1 MTTDDPTTRP
11 AAGGP
16 DRAQPPRP
24 PDRPGAAGVPVDATH
39 TEAPPFGT
47 VPVDPVHAEAVRLG
61 AAPPA
66 PPAPPAGTTHT
77 NGTSTHVT
85 PSAAAPANG
94 AYTNGTYPNG
104 TPASAPPPEAAGTAR
119 ADGTAAYPTTP
130 AAPGAPTA
138 PVGTV
143 YREPGHPEPGYG
155 DAPVHRDEPARRE
168 EPAYHDVAAV
178 EPPAAETAPGEA
190 ASADDGWSAER
201 PAEVPGSVPGTAG
214 ETPGGTAHGDVPTL
228 DTTPPGTAPDGTW
241 TDDGVPAEGATAGS
255 APHDGDPA
263 PAADTALVDAVL
275 GESAGAG
282 ADDEDSDERIRT
294 LIWTAATYR
303 PLEEVAAL
311 VTQLKNTNAVDS
323 PADEALRAAAVAR
336 PLDEVRQLVA
346 MLNAAG
352 HTLDDSD
359 TTLRA
364 AAVGRPIEDVVQL
377 VSILGTAD
385 AEPPVLTPGGTP
397 EGAPDGAPAGTTGAS
412 PSTPLPTVPEN
423 PHVRP
428 PRSVSAAAAPVQ
440 ETKVLDRGPATD
452 GETAG
457 PSRSALRWPAAAAL
471 FACGLIHLPTD
482 LAGLRSGG
490 YADTLALVVTVL
502 CLVLGEWLIV
512 RDSAR
517 VWGFAAATSVGVV
530 ALHGIAGSSGFGL
543 LDSSLGRSWA
553 WSGAAAVTCAMLTAL
568 LAGSALLRRQRE
580 PDATNGT

>member
-24 PDRPGAAGVPVDATH
+24 PDRPARPGAAGVPVDATH

-85 PSAAAPANG
+85 PSAAPANG
-94 AYTNGTYPNG
+94 THLNGTYTNGTYTNG
-104 TPASAPPPEAAGTAR
+104 TPASAPPPG
-119 ADGTAAYPTTP
+119 ADGTAVHPTAP

-143 YREPGHPEPGYG
+143 YRDTAYREPGHPEPGYG

-168 EPAYHDVAAV
+168 EPAYHDVPAV

-190 ASADDGWSAER
+190 APADGGWSAER
-201 PAEVPGSVPGTAG
+201 PADGPGA
-214 ETPGGTAHGDVPTL
+214 AYGDVPTL
-228 DTTPPGTAPDGTW
+228 GATPPGTAPDGTA
-241 TDDGVPAEGATAGS
+241 TDDGVPAESATAGS

-377 VSILGTAD
+377 VSILGAAD
-385 AEPPVLTPGGTP
+385 AEPPVLTPGATP
-397 EGAPDGAPAGTTGAS
+397 DGAPDAAPAGTTGAS

-452 GETAG
+452 GETTA